1 MGGAHVQRARAAELR
16 PPEVPAPQEILAVL
30 RRRVPH
36 LRPQGNVAFYS
47 KQAAFKLKEDIRV
60 YADESKTRELLT
72 IKARA
77 IFDISAAY
85 DVVDATSG
93 EKVGVLKRKGLKS
106 ILKDEWAIMDA
117 SDREIG
123 TIAEDSMLMALL
135 RRFLSNLIPQ
145 SFHLTIGSAQV
156 GVFNQHFNPFLQK
169 IDLDFSAD
177 TNGLLD
183 RRLAIAAGV
192 LICAIEGKQ
201 QQA

>member
-1 MGGAHVQRARAAELR
+1 MSNALSLPNFGHRSYLLRKKFWQFFGAAFH
-16 PPEVPAPQEILAVL
+16 IYD
-30 RRRVPH
+30 
-36 LRPQGNVAFYS
+36 PQGNVAFYS

-106 ILKDEWAIMDA
+106 ILKDEWAILDA

-177 TNGLLD
+177 TSGLLD

>member
-1 MGGAHVQRARAAELR
+1 MSNALALPNFAHRKYLLRKKFWQFFGAAFH
-16 PPEVPAPQEILAVL
+16 IYD
-30 RRRVPH
+30 
-36 LRPQGNVAFYS
+36 PQGNVAFYS

-93 EKVGVLKRKGLKS
+93 EQVGVLKRKGLKS
-106 ILKDEWAIMDA
+106 ILKDEWAILDA
-117 SDREIG
+117 QEREIG

-145 SFHLTIGSAQV
+145 SFHLTIGSTQV

-169 IDLDFSAD
+169 IDLDFSPD